1 MRIAIGT
8 DDGLQVIRWLAGERN
23 GTVVSRA
30 FEGHRTSSLA
40 ASEGVLYAAGPEI
53 GVQKSGDRGMSW
65 EVTADLPTG
74 VRAESLA
81 TSPSGDLVVGT
92 EPAHLLRSNDAG
104 GSWADLPGFGAL
116 REVETWS
123 DYGGKAAHVEAVTF
137 DAHDPA
143 RLYAGVEIGGAY
155 RSDDHG
161 DTWIGV
167 NEGVFDDIHDL
178 VVDPRDGSRVFAA
191 TGGGLYVSTD
201 RGADWRPAAGDVG
214 ELYSTSL
221 LAIARSRAAGPSETL
236 FLLGTASGP
245 PATWGKAGRKAG
257 GALWISR
264 DSGTSWA
271 LVETSVLKGGSPV
284 TALGEDPADAATVL
298 VGTSN
303 GRIVHGNLTDSRWHQ
318 IMYGVGTVHAIL
330 VV

>member
-30 FEGHRTSSLA
+30 FQGHRVASLA
-40 ASEGVLYAAGPEI
+40 AAEGVLYAAGPDI
-53 GVQKSGDRGMSW
+53 GVQKSSDRGMSW
-65 EVTADLPTG
+65 EGTADLPTG

-81 TSPSGDLVVGT
+81 TSPSGELVVGT
-92 EPAHLLRSNDAG
+92 EPAHLLRSGDSG
-104 GSWADLPGFGAL
+104 RSWAELTGFAAL
-116 REVETWS
+116 RETETWS

-137 DAHDPA
+137 DTHDPA

-161 DTWIGV
+161 ETWIGV
-167 NEGVFDDIHDL
+167 NEGVFDDIHGL
-178 VVDPRDGSRVFAA
+178 VVDPRDGSRLFAA
-191 TGGGLYVSTD
+191 TGGGLYVSAD

-214 ELYSTSL
+214 ALFSTSL
-221 LAIARSRAAGPSETL
+221 LALTRSRGAGPSETL
-236 FLLGTASGP
+236 FVLGTASGP
-245 PATWGKAGRKAG
+245 PATWGKSGRKAG
-257 GALWISR
+257 GELWISR
-264 DSGTSWA
+264 DSGSSWA
-271 LVETSVLKGGSPV
+271 LLQPSALKGGSPV

-298 VGTSN
+298 VGTAN

-318 IMYGVGTVHAIL
+318 IVYGVGTVRAIL